1 MGSII
6 RMVLSSSDLTT
17 AGTVNI
23 DVPMNGFLIGVSW
36 AARADMDADGDTL
49 DAELSFISANLFT
62 THDARGV
69 IDDLRMAVSGA
80 VAAGMAQHDVNK
92 YVSLP
97 DIPVMQGERI
107 YLHGQTATAMV
118 TRICSDLHFNFN
130 LSKRN

>member
-1 MGSII
+1 
-6 RMVLSSSDLTT
+6 MVLSSSDLTT